1 MVVEIIFLI
10 DIFDLMWYQHFNEEG
25 ARSRKTSALVVLDSG
40 CGGNSGPAQ
49 GESQPSGKRCPG
61 RGDDPLIAFISIM
74 QSSGTHTTRRAPDF
88 GRPNGR
94 VGRRAE
100 RRIWTLAERS

>member
-40 CGGNSGPAQ
+40 CGAIPGPHRARVNHP
-49 GESQPSGKRCPG
+49 ES
-61 RGDDPLIAFISIM
+61 A
-74 QSSGTHTTRRAPDF
+74 A
-88 GRPNGR
+88 R
-94 VGRRAE
+94 VAVTIR
-100 RRIWTLAERS
+100 